1 MGHSQQKV
9 VATQPPWMMGSD
21 RRKKSVFR
29 GTSCFKGRQTQL
41 TNGTQRYYQSRK
53 SAQPSANSCVISQLL
68 DSPSAQTIVLYSSF
82 PVGIIVA
89 QIGLS
94 LAVIGAELYGVV
106 LFMAVATTLVA
117 PPFLKS
123 LYANEAAARKEIGPP
138 DAGGI
143 VASEDL
149 CKIG

>member
-1 MGHSQQKV
+1 MGMV
-9 VATQPPWMMGSD
+9 P
-21 RRKKSVFR
+21 R
-29 GTSCFKGRQTQL
+29 GE
-41 TNGTQRYYQSRK
+41 
-53 SAQPSANSCVISQLL
+53 
-68 DSPSAQTIVLYSSF
+68 
-82 PVGIIVA
+82 VGIIVA

-106 LFMAVATTLVA
+106 LFMAVATTLIA
-117 PPFLKS
+117 PPFLKW
-123 LYANEAAARKEIGPP
+123 LYASERAAREEIGPP